1 MFWNAFLRG
10 MLLLFWPFR
19 NEYEEISSK
28 DLRLIWEEIQTNP
41 LHKEMIQSQIDFYQ
55 QHADLVSEMNSFV
68 NDEKED
74 DEGDY
79 DNDDENEENL
89 IQDVETTDEKDI
101 QEFVKELDKEK
112 VKETDFIS
120 KEALLESVRKLNTN
134 QRKICDDI
142 IERLISGDFQTNQF
156 LLYIRYF
163 GNHQKYFFMFIY
175 LFSGDA
181 GTGKSFLFKTIIN
194 AAKHILRQS
203 DDFLDQVRVLSLA
216 PSIFFSLTQ
225 FTIKQFS
232 F

>member
-156 LLYIRYF
+156 LLYIRYL
-163 GNHQKYFFMFIY
+163 GNNQKYFFMFIY

>member
-28 DLRLIWEEIQTNP
+28 DLRLIWEEIQSNP

-112 VKETDFIS
+112 
-120 KEALLESVRKLNTN
+120 
-134 QRKICDDI
+134 
-142 IERLISGDFQTNQF
+142 
-156 LLYIRYF
+156 
-163 GNHQKYFFMFIY
+163 
-175 LFSGDA
+175 
-181 GTGKSFLFKTIIN
+181 
-194 AAKHILRQS
+194 
-203 DDFLDQVRVLSLA
+203 
-216 PSIFFSLTQ
+216 
-225 FTIKQFS
+225 
-232 F
+232 